1 MDAKER
7 IKAKMQGT
15 FEEFKKDVQ
24 SIEADAQELQKGL
37 RIALSLYEVAQRIR
51 TSDSD
56 TMQKVE
62 SLLLDSLQGEFSQWY
77 ADYKATKK
85 GNPAEFVQNIK
96 PVMDVIKLYYALLE
110 EQETDTGADAT
121 AELPAEI
128 IDLLNI
134 ADTDEAMLDD
144 NPILRTMTRRGADIA
159 NYGEAGQ
166 IRILEH
172 GGKLTPFHAE
182 VFSTAIKAYRSKKV
196 TQEGYI
202 VLTENQAIKIMLG
215 TSGTPS
221 EKQKSDFRQAWED
234 MRTESMTYETTETLA
249 QIMGIEQEQL
259 EDFVPGI
266 KATNTNIVEEYF
278 VQGLKIIKRQTVN
291 GKQTD
296 IYLIKPSDIVR
307 RCIDNFPWYEE
318 ISPDI
323 QRVLKEDKSGN
334 LTIWG
339 YSKKR
344 IKMKQYIFSWVYK
357 NKRARANNKKKHRLQ
372 LPYETI
378 FEECGIDTS
387 HRQEKARRIE
397 DVETVLAHLKR
408 TEEIADWKQY
418 TDKTGKARGIEIMLY
433 KERLQ

>member
-1 MDAKER
+1 MDARER
-7 IKAKMQGT
+7 IKEKMQ
-15 FEEFKKDVQ
+15 EF
-24 SIEADAQELQKGL
+24 EADLQKEETAMQELRKGL
-37 RIALSLYEVAQRIR
+37 RIAFSLYETAQQIR
-51 TSDSD
+51 SGNDEKIKD
-56 TMQKVE
+56 IE
-62 SLLLDSLQGEFSQWY
+62 FLLLDNLQNDFTQWY
-77 ADYKATKK
+77 ANYKALKSD
-85 GNPAEFVQNIK
+85 NPAEFVRDIK
-96 PVMDVIKLYYALLE
+96 PIMDVVKLYYSLVGK
-110 EQETDTGADAT
+110 QESDTGTEAPS
-121 AELPAEI
+121 ELPAEI
-128 IDLLNI
+128 IDILNI

-144 NPILRTMTRRGADIA
+144 NPILRTMTRKGIDVA
-159 NYGEAGQ
+159 NYGEAGH
-166 IRILEH
+166 IKIIEH

-196 TQEGYI
+196 TKEGYI

-221 EKQKSDFRQAWED
+221 EKQKNDFRQAWED
-234 MRTESMTYETTETLA
+234 MRAENMTYETTETLA

-266 KATNTNIVEEYF
+266 KPGSTNVVEEYF
-278 VQGLKIIKRQTVN
+278 VQGLKVIKRQTVN

-296 IYLIKPSDIVR
+296 IYLIKPSDIVKK
-307 RCIDNFPWYEE
+307 CIDNFPWYEE

-323 QRVLKEDKSGN
+323 QRVLKEDKGGN

-357 NKRARANNKKKHRLQ
+357 NKRARANDRKKHRLQ

-378 FEECGIDTS
+378 FEECGINTS

-397 DVETVLAHLKR
+397 DVETVLSHLKR
-408 TEEIADWKQY
+408 TGEIADWKQY
-418 TDKTGKARGIEIMLY
+418 ADKTGKARGIEIYLY